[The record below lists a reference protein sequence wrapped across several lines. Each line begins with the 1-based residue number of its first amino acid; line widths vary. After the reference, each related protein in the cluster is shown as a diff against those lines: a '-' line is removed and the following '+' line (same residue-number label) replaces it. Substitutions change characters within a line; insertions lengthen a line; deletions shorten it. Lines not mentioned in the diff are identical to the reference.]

1 MSYSDKVQ
9 AAVNSAHET
18 AIANKI
24 IDMMQEL
31 KLKNDEKTACRWIWE
46 LIQNAKDVADETGG
60 INIEIEFNK
69 KEKYLA
75 FKHDGKNFT
84 TDNIVYLISQ
94 VSSKERNPDSDSRV
108 TGIFG
113 TGFLTTHL
121 LSEKV
126 KVKAYFKDEDEPLK
140 KIDILLDRSGETI
153 EEVIAAVNESFR
165 QLKSSQEMKIRA

>member
-60 INIEIEFNK
+60 INIEIEFNE

-75 FKHDGKNFT
+75 FKHDGKYFT
-84 TDNIVYLISQ
+84 TDNIVHLISQ
-94 VSSKERNPDSDSRV
+94 VSSKERNPDSDSGV
-108 TGIFG
+108 VGKFG

-126 KVKAYFKDEDEPLK
+126 KVKAYLKDEDEPLK
-140 KIDILLDRSGETI
+140 KIDILLDRSGETK
-153 EEVIAAVNESFR
+153 EEVINAVNESFR
-165 QLKSSQEMKIRA
+165 